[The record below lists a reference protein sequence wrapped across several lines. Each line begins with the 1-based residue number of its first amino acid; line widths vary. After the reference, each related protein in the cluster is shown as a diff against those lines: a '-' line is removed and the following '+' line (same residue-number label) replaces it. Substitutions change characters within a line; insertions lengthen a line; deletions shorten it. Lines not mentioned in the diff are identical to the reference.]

1 MAKKSDKK
9 VNGYNITPS
18 GRLGI
23 NVEISKMIDSWPEG
37 IRITMGKIEDALE
50 LNRDFLRH
58 VISVENRLRI
68 LDLAERV
75 KKPRGNWKVDP
86 AYLEEFP
93 AGSRR
98 PYGQSL
104 PSDDELRE
112 LVTIAIEIAGP
123 FRVVHRDALAKM
135 AACNGYMVYKAMP
148 KDAAEAIKRHN
159 RSASERTR
167 SGCVSVPR
175 ILNDDFEQI
184 EIRDIMNEE
193 TNFGWI
199 ARKMTADSNLL
210 VKKILKY
217 YAELPLELQQQEEDT
232 AFDALLCAT
241 GKDGKYARKVALLV
255 VDKECDGRWAVD
267 SVGHN
272 EIAATADLLR
282 AELVYLLRSGDELVH
297 VVRKAN
303 MIVPEVGS
311 ERTDVTPV

>member
-9 VNGYNITPS
+9 VNGYNITVYD
-18 GRLGI
+18 RIRI
-23 NVEISKMIDSWPEG
+23 NDEISRMIEEWPDG
-37 IRITMGKIEDALE
+37 IKITMGKIEDALE

-58 VISVENRLRI
+58 VISAENRLRI
-68 LDLAERV
+68 LDLAESV

-86 AYLEEFP
+86 A
-93 AGSRR
+93 
-98 PYGQSL
+98 
-104 PSDDELRE
+104 
-112 LVTIAIEIAGP
+112 
-123 FRVVHRDALAKM
+123 
-135 AACNGYMVYKAMP
+135 
-148 KDAAEAIKRHN
+148 EAIKRHN
-159 RSASERTR
+159 RSVSERTR
-167 SGCVSVPR
+167 SGCVSAPR

-184 EIRDIMNEE
+184 EIQDIMNEE

-217 YAELPLELQQQEEDT
+217 YSELPLELQQQEEGT
-232 AFDALLCAT
+232 AFDALLCAVNR
-241 GKDGKYARKVALLV
+241 DGRYAKKVAIVV
-255 VDKECDGRWAVD
+255 VDEDGDGRWTVD

-311 ERTDVTPV
+311 ETTDVTPG

>member
-37 IRITMGKIEDALE
+37 IKITMGKIEDALE

-68 LDLAERV
+68 LDLAESV

-167 SGCVSVPR
+167 SGRVSAPR
-175 ILNDDFEQI
+175 ILSDDFEQI

-217 YAELPLELQQQEEDT
+217 YSELPLELQQQEEDT
-232 AFDALLCAT
+232 AFDALLCAVNR
-241 GKDGKYARKVALLV
+241 DGKYAKKVAIVV
-255 VDKECDGRWAVD
+255 VDEDEGSWKVD

-282 AELVYLLRSGDELVH
+282 AELVYLLRSGDELAH

-311 ERTDVTPV
+311 KKTDVTQG

>member
-9 VNGYNITPS
+9 VNGYNITVYD
-18 GRLGI
+18 RIRI
-23 NVEISKMIDSWPEG
+23 NDEISRMIEEWPDG
-37 IRITMGKIEDALE
+37 IKITMGKIEQALD

-68 LDLAERV
+68 LDIADRV
-75 KKPRGNWKVDP
+75 KKPRGNLKVDP

-98 PYGQSL
+98 PYCQSL

-112 LVTIAIEIAGP
+112 LVAIAIEIAGP

-148 KDAAEAIKRHN
+148 KDAAEAIRRHN
-159 RSASERTR
+159 RQVSENNR
-167 SGCVSVPR
+167 SGRVGRLS
-175 ILNDDFEQI
+175 LFDDDMKLI
-184 EIRDIMNEE
+184 ETQDIMKTE

-199 ARKMTADSNLL
+199 AAQCTADSNAL
-210 VKKILKY
+210 VKKLLSF
-217 YAELPLELQQQEEDT
+217 YAELPLELQQQEEGT
-232 AFDALLCAT
+232 AFDALLCAVNR
-241 GKDGKYARKVALLV
+241 DGRYAKKVAIVV
-255 VDKECDGRWAVD
+255 VDGDGRWTVD

-311 ERTDVTPV
+311 ERTDVTPE